1 MFVYHIPIKRPILQF
16 SISSTLLFTRTSLTV
31 CDAYPRLYKS
41 LWCLLIALA
50 RNVMRSIVSILT
62 AVRLIL
68 FYTAFTAYFP
78 PPFEALVSTITAKRQ
93 LVAYTY
99 KCRIPKLMTNT
110 VTDEWLL
117 LVRCVLS
124 HVGGSEKSQLW
135 FVLGGSEK
143 NRRGNWNV
151 RQAMLQQVFRVTI
164 FCINTCFQSFSTLI
178 CRVVHHAV
186 LKFSP
191 RRNKPQPL
199 NTSISIHVILL

>member
-1 MFVYHIPIKRPILQF
+1 
-16 SISSTLLFTRTSLTV
+16 
-31 CDAYPRLYKS
+31 
-41 LWCLLIALA
+41 
-50 RNVMRSIVSILT
+50 
-62 AVRLIL
+62 
-68 FYTAFTAYFP
+68 
-78 PPFEALVSTITAKRQ
+78 
-93 LVAYTY
+93 
-99 KCRIPKLMTNT
+99 MTNT

-124 HVGGSEKSQLW
+124 DVGGSEKSQLW

-143 NRRGNWNV
+143 NRRGNLNV

-191 RRNKPQPL
+191 RRNKPQPSIRPYQIINTRDPPVACPRL
-199 NTSISIHVILL
+199 NTRAMQVIGSTKQH